1 MNHRR
6 RLRSSTCLSAA
17 ALLCMLP
24 QLALANPEGGVVSA
38 GSASIATSGN
48 TLTVNQ
54 TSNKAVI
61 DWRGFDI
68 GAGETTQFVQPG
80 STSIAL
86 NRVNSNSAS
95 RIDGNLTANGNVI
108 IVNQNGVLFG
118 QNAKVDVNGLVA
130 TTADIDTTKFM
141 SSTGALAF
149 DKAGNP
155 NAVIANAGQITAK
168 EAGLVGLVAPNVI
181 NSGVITA
188 KLGRVHLASGDTATV
203 DLYGDGLMDVAVSG
217 AVQSQLVA
225 NSGVLSANGGTV
237 ALTAAAGKDIVNS
250 LIAQSGALQAQSVGV
265 KNGKIVIAAEG
276 SNAVAGNVASNKGKK
291 SGSSTV
297 LVSGVVDASGY
308 HNGERGGSISV
319 LGDHVGILSG
329 TFIDASG
336 YDGGGTIKIGG
347 DFHGAGNTP
356 TALNTYIDSN
366 SLIMANANSSGN
378 GGNIAVWSDSNTWFY
393 GNILAEGGLNSGDG
407 GFVETS
413 GHGYLDALGYVDLTA
428 LKGSK
433 GTYLLD
439 PDNIAIYGGVTPAFT
454 GSSAGINSGES
465 DYVGNLASSLKLW
478 LDASDTANVQLTY
491 NSMSTTATGTS
502 GANTITVGSA
512 TGLQIGQR
520 IQLGTNTSQLASVN
534 DTSNIYTITNIS
546 GTTITLDANLAA
558 SASGATLYGG
568 YVSQL
573 TDKSGQ
579 GNNATQAT
587 PANMPLWIS
596 NGQNGLGVAKF
607 DGSNDQL
614 ISSIAGSNPYSAFL
628 TSASNTGDNGRTLS
642 GANSSNT
649 NWLLGGWNG
658 EFHHAYTGN
667 FIGGAQGSADVFAVD
682 VAIGTNSDSTWY
694 FNSTT
699 QGTVAQTNNWGA
711 QLSLGSVIGAGEYGK
726 SSIADVIIYNT
737 ALSTNARNLVEQY
750 QSAKWG
756 IALTGPGVIGSQT
769 GLTGAEAQKAMA
781 STQAG
786 ATTDGY
792 SVFSSDYLTR
802 LSQTSN
808 IILQAGNNI
817 NLDLQ
822 NTTLSLATGKNI
834 TLTAGNQIL
843 TDSAGGIT
851 TSGGN
856 ITMNA
861 ASGILFNNAFALT
874 TGGGNINL
882 NNAVTLGA
890 NLTTN
895 SGSGTT
901 TFAST
906 VDGAHNLTATAGTF
920 SLGGT
925 LGGSTALGAVSLTS
939 TNALSLPSI
948 FASSIS
954 ASTVSGN
961 ISGTGGLVTSGGN
974 ISLTAGT
981 DVDLTAMGIITH
993 NGNAT
998 LSGRDVY
1005 VNTSIDT
1012 GTGDFTVNAS
1022 RDFFL
1027 AKNDLT
1033 TGLVSYYKFDEG
1045 SGTTATDS
1053 AGSNNGT
1060 LTNGPTYSS
1069 SNPYGIAGND
1079 SLNFDGASDYVSAN
1093 ALSPIT
1099 GPFTLSTWI
1108 KRTANGA
1115 YTRVGVVDVGSYS
1128 TNDGFGLWMGVN
1140 GDNVL
1145 TARING
1151 NYGMLGTITPPLNTW
1166 ANVVVVYNGTTLST
1180 YLNGALQA
1188 STAFSNN
1195 PNPTSTVALGAR
1207 VDGAYWGVASKL
1219 DDVRIYNT
1227 ALSSMK
1233 ISQLNAPQV
1242 SWNTGTTNINAAHNI
1257 NLDLQGDVITGAS
1270 NKNISLTAG
1279 NSIINVSGGAIQT
1292 TGTGKLT
1299 LTSDILNLTNFSLIS
1314 AGNVTLKPYTT
1325 SGTAINVATG
1335 SSGLQI
1341 TNNILGHITASS
1353 LTIGDAADTGA
1364 INVGA
1369 YNWGNS
1375 VSFLTGGTINI
1386 SGAQTTSG
1394 AYDFSAAGN
1403 TLNISDGISTNGGDI
1418 NLAGI
1423 MSIVQALDAGTGNV
1437 TLNDSVDNTNNGGI
1451 ILNSGANLTGYDIT
1465 LHSTRPV
1472 LGAQIRLN
1480 SGSAI
1485 TASHSVTLQDDG
1497 SYSGIAGYAGV
1508 ILNSGATV
1516 TAPTFTAQ
1524 TGGSVLEYNGATLN
1538 VSGNTL
1544 LDGELHFNSNY
1555 TLPLSGTTLM
1565 GNGFNIASGVT
1576 FNTQNQ
1582 DFTFNGI
1589 MTIAGTL
1596 DAGAGNITLNDS
1608 IDNSYSGGIILNSGA
1623 NLTGYDIT
1631 LHSTR
1636 PVLGA
1641 QIRLNSGSAITA
1653 SHSVTLQDDGSY
1665 SGIAGYAGVILN
1677 SGATVTAPTFTAQ
1690 TGGSVLEYNGA
1701 TLNVSGNTLLDGELH
1716 FNSNYTLPLS
1726 GTTLMG
1732 NGFNIASGVTFNTQ
1746 NQDFTFNGIMT
1757 IAGTL
1762 DAGAGNITLNDS
1774 IDNSYSGGI
1783 ILNSGAN
1790 LTGYDITLHS
1800 TRPVLGAQIRL
1811 NSGSAITASHSVT
1824 LQDDGSYSGIA
1835 GYAGV
1840 ILNSGATV
1848 TAPTFTAQTGG
1859 SVLDYNGATLNVSGN
1874 TLFNNTGGG
1883 DININNALST
1893 SNVILESDILPTFTA
1908 GVTGTSSVTLRPHS
1922 AGNSI
1927 GVLTGTNAYQITSG
1941 ILNNIT
1947 TPNLIIGRTNGSGA
1961 MDVAAHTWGENLQF
1975 ITGSGLMSINGA
1987 QTMGAHN
1994 LTLQTDS
2001 NIAIGAAITSSG
2013 NVTINPSDT
2022 TTSIGVA
2029 GGTGALNI
2037 GTADLNNITAASIT
2051 IGSLLD
2057 SGVMD
2062 VGAYSWGSNLT
2073 LLDGSG
2079 GIGINGTQVLG
2090 NHSLL
2095 AQSSTRDITIGAS
2108 GGVSSSATG
2117 TPITLVAGRNFINN
2131 AGSGA
2136 LSLSGG
2142 GSPRWLVYSSNPT
2155 SDTVSGQIAGGLA
2168 NAFRRFSCTYGGSCP
2183 TLGSGNGLL
2192 YSYTPLLTITP
2203 STLTAIYGNAV
2214 NLVGYAYNA
2223 LTSGQYLSA
2232 GDFAVDT
2239 VTGSLTGS
2247 TTYSQG
2253 NNVGLYNINYSSGS
2267 LTSALG
2273 YGFTYANNATA
2284 LNVGTRALSV
2294 TADAKNKTYGTVTDP
2309 ALTYTLTSGSF
2320 YGSDGF
2326 SGALSRVA
2334 GETVVGG
2341 PYAILQNTLTAGS
2354 NYTISYSGANLNIN
2368 PYTLAVTAAAKSK
2381 TYGAADPSLTYT
2393 YGTLQNGD
2401 SSAVFSGSLSRVA
2414 GETVLG
2420 GPYAIGQNTLAAG
2433 SNYNI
2438 SYTGANLNI
2447 APATLT
2453 ITGDAATRLQG
2464 QPNPSFTAH
2473 YSGFQ
2478 YGDTSAVVSG
2488 LQLASIADGGSLA
2501 GEYAI
2506 VPSGATA
2513 ANYTFAYINGVL
2525 TVTPFAATPNTV
2537 VRTSQDPINGLFSNG
2552 GAELSGG
2559 GAWGLAS
2566 RVGADSGNTGNGEG
2580 GAYINGLLGYGN
2592 APHTS
2597 GESYASASAAIGSDR
2612 TINLRTDSSTR
2623 NASTNAS
2630 PFIRWLDSMRGL
2642 LTIDPALAKR
2652 INLTQA
2658 QLNEL

>member
-1544 LDGELHFNSNY
+1544 L
-1555 TLPLSGTTLM
+1555 
-1565 GNGFNIASGVT
+1565 NG
-1576 FNTQNQ
+1576 
-1582 DFTFNGI
+1582 D
-1589 MTIAGTL
+1589 
-1596 DAGAGNITLNDS
+1596 
-1608 IDNSYSGGIILNSGA
+1608 
-1623 NLTGYDIT
+1623 
-1631 LHSTR
+1631 
-1636 PVLGA
+1636 
-1641 QIRLNSGSAITA
+1641 
-1653 SHSVTLQDDGSY
+1653 
-1665 SGIAGYAGVILN
+1665 
-1677 SGATVTAPTFTAQ
+1677 
-1690 TGGSVLEYNGA
+1690 
-1701 TLNVSGNTLLDGELH
+1701 LH

>member
-86 NRVNSNSAS
+86 NRVNSSSAS

-130 TTADIDTTKFM
+130 STADIDTTKFM
-141 SSTGALAF
+141 NSTGALAF

-155 NAVIANAGQITAK
+155 NAIIANAGQITAK

-181 NSGVITA
+181 NNGVITA

-265 KNGKIVIAAEG
+265 KNGKIIIAAEG
-276 SNAVAGNVASNKGKK
+276 SNAVKGNITAEKGTKQ
-291 SGSSTV
+291 GTSTV
-297 LVSGVVDASGY
+297 LVSGTLDASGR
-308 HNGERGGSISV
+308 NSGERGGKV
-319 LGDHVGILSG
+319 TVTGDNVALLNG
-329 TFIDASG
+329 TIIDASG
-336 YDGGGTIKIGG
+336 HTGLSGTTHGKLLSDHREGSAGGDIRIGG
-347 DFHGAGNTP
+347 DYLGQGDTATAKNLYVDAGVLVLND
-356 TALNTYIDSN
+356 ALN
-366 SLIMANANSSGN
+366 SGDA
-378 GGNIAVWSDSNTWFY
+378 GRTIFWSDDTTQFY
-393 GNILAEGGLNSGDG
+393 GNVYARALGGKPVDALTWNATAGGNVGDG

-413 GHGYLDALGYVDLTA
+413 GHHHLDAGGYVDLTA
-428 LKGSK
+428 SNGRR
-433 GTYLLD
+433 GTYFLD
-439 PDNIAIYGGVTPAFT
+439 PTDITIYGNVDPAFV
-454 GSSAGINSGES
+454 SSDSTI
-465 DYVGNLASSLKLW
+465 NLASSLKLW
-478 LDASDTANVQLTY
+478 LDASDTANVMLTY
-491 NSMSTTATGTS
+491 NDTTATASGTS
-502 GANTITVGSA
+502 GTNTITTSADVSSTLAVGARIRLGSA
-512 TGLQIGQR
+512 GAVTAANT
-520 IQLGTNTSQLASVN
+520 LGP
-534 DTSNIYTITNIS
+534 DTYTIASIS
-546 GTTITLDANLAA
+546 GTTITLT
-558 SASGATLYGG
+558 SALTQNYTTSALHRGL
-568 YVSQL
+568 VSQL

-579 GNNATQAT
+579 SNNATNAT
-587 PANMPLWIS
+587 QSQMPLWVS
-596 NGQNGLGVAKF
+596 NGQNGLGLTQL
-607 DGSNDQL
+607 DGGDYLNLANS
-614 ISSIAGSNPYSAFL
+614 ISLTDYTASTVGNKSATNTDYTPLGGAASL
-628 TSASNTGDNGRTLS
+628 TSLIYLGSCCSGQFFMAGTSGYSFSSTNPANTTTPAIFNWQLLSTNPSLNYNGFTYGFGSTVS
-642 GANSSNT
+642 GAT
-649 NWLLGGWNG
+649 NFNR
-658 EFHHAYTGN
+658 
-667 FIGGAQGSADVFAVD
+667 IGGRGD
-682 VAIGTNSDSTWY
+682 GGYST
-694 FNSTT
+694 
-699 QGTVAQTNNWGA
+699 V
-711 QLSLGSVIGAGEYGK
+711 GK
-726 SSIADVIIYNT
+726 INEIALYNT
-737 ALSTNARNLVEQY
+737 ALSTNSRNLVDQY

-756 IALTGPGVIGSQT
+756 IALTPPGTS
-769 GLTGAEAQKAMA
+769 GAGTTEALRAMA
-781 STQAG
+781 STARAG
-786 ATTDGY
+786 DTVDGY
-792 SVFSSDYLTR
+792 SVFTTRYLER
-802 LSQTSN
+802 LSQSAD
-808 IILQAGNNI
+808 ISLQASNNI
-817 NLDLQ
+817 NLDFKGD
-822 NTTLSLATGKNI
+822 TLALATNRSL
-834 TLTAGNQIL
+834 TLTADNSI
-843 TDSAGGIT
+843 
-851 TSGGN
+851 
-856 ITMNA
+856 
-861 ASGILFNNAFALT
+861 NN
-874 TGGGNINL
+874 
-882 NNAVTLGA
+882 V
-890 NLTTN
+890 
-895 SGSGTT
+895 
-901 TFAST
+901 
-906 VDGAHNLTATAGTF
+906 
-920 SLGGT
+920 
-925 LGGSTALGAVSLTS
+925 
-939 TNALSLPSI
+939 
-948 FASSIS
+948 
-954 ASTVSGN
+954 
-961 ISGTGGLVTSGGN
+961 
-974 ISLTAGT
+974 
-981 DVDLTAMGIITH
+981 
-993 NGNAT
+993 
-998 LSGRDVY
+998 
-1005 VNTSIDT
+1005 
-1012 GTGDFTVNAS
+1012 
-1022 RDFFL
+1022 
-1027 AKNDLT
+1027 
-1033 TGLVSYYKFDEG
+1033 
-1045 SGTTATDS
+1045 S
-1053 AGSNNGT
+1053 AGS
-1060 LTNGPTYSS
+1060 
-1069 SNPYGIAGND
+1069 
-1079 SLNFDGASDYVSAN
+1079 
-1093 ALSPIT
+1093 
-1099 GPFTLSTWI
+1099 
-1108 KRTANGA
+1108 
-1115 YTRVGVVDVGSYS
+1115 
-1128 TNDGFGLWMGVN
+1128 
-1140 GDNVL
+1140 
-1145 TARING
+1145 
-1151 NYGMLGTITPPLNTW
+1151 
-1166 ANVVVVYNGTTLST
+1166 
-1180 YLNGALQA
+1180 
-1188 STAFSNN
+1188 
-1195 PNPTSTVALGAR
+1195 
-1207 VDGAYWGVASKL
+1207 
-1219 DDVRIYNT
+1219 
-1227 ALSSMK
+1227 
-1233 ISQLNAPQV
+1233 
-1242 SWNTGTTNINAAHNI
+1242 
-1257 NLDLQGDVITGAS
+1257 
-1270 NKNISLTAG
+1270 
-1279 NSIINVSGGAIQT
+1279 IQT
-1292 TGTGKLT
+1292 TGAGQLT
-1299 LTSDILNLTNFSLIS
+1299 LISDILNLTNFSLMS

-1335 SSGLQI
+1335 SSGLQV
-1341 TNNILGHITASS
+1341 TSNILSHITANS
-1353 LTIGDAADTGA
+1353 LTIGDAVDTGA
-1364 INVGA
+1364 VNIGA

-1375 VSFLTGGTINI
+1375 VSFLTGGAITV
-1386 SGAQTTSG
+1386 GGTQTTSG

-1423 MSIVQALDAGTGNV
+1423 MSIAQTLDAGAGNI
-1437 TLNDSVDNTNNGGI
+1437 TLTDDINNGPYGGI
-1451 ILNSGANLTGYDIT
+1451 ILNSGANLTGYDVT
-1465 LHSTRPV
+1465 LHSFNTPSGY
-1472 LGAQIRLN
+1472 GAQVRLN
-1480 SGSAI
+1480 SGSFI
-1485 TASHSVTLQDDG
+1485 NGTHSVTLQEDSTRNGNDASTG
-1497 SYSGIAGYAGV
+1497 GYTGIV
-1508 ILNSGATV
+1508 LNTGATV
-1516 TAPTFTAQ
+1516 TTPTLITQ
-1524 TGGSVLEYNGATLN
+1524 TVNG
-1538 VSGNTL
+1538 
-1544 LDGELHFNSNY
+1544 
-1555 TLPLSGTTLM
+1555 P
-1565 GNGFNIASGVT
+1565 I
-1576 FNTQNQ
+1576 
-1582 DFTFNGI
+1582 
-1589 MTIAGTL
+1589 
-1596 DAGAGNITLNDS
+1596 
-1608 IDNSYSGGIILNSGA
+1608 
-1623 NLTGYDIT
+1623 
-1631 LHSTR
+1631 
-1636 PVLGA
+1636 
-1641 QIRLNSGSAITA
+1641 
-1653 SHSVTLQDDGSY
+1653 
-1665 SGIAGYAGVILN
+1665 
-1677 SGATVTAPTFTAQ
+1677 
-1690 TGGSVLEYNGA
+1690 
-1701 TLNVSGNTLLDGELH
+1701 
-1716 FNSNYTLPLS
+1716 
-1726 GTTLMG
+1726 
-1732 NGFNIASGVTFNTQ
+1732 
-1746 NQDFTFNGIMT
+1746 
-1757 IAGTL
+1757 
-1762 DAGAGNITLNDS
+1762 
-1774 IDNSYSGGI
+1774 
-1783 ILNSGAN
+1783 
-1790 LTGYDITLHS
+1790 
-1800 TRPVLGAQIRL
+1800 
-1811 NSGSAITASHSVT
+1811 
-1824 LQDDGSYSGIA
+1824 
-1835 GYAGV
+1835 
-1840 ILNSGATV
+1840 
-1848 TAPTFTAQTGG
+1848 
-1859 SVLDYNGATLNVSGN
+1859 DYNGATLNVSGTANFVNTSTGYININNALSNSHLTLQSNNGTIEINAPLSGSNNSIIGGDIYFNSSGGYPTYTFLTQNSPITGRSLNIASGITFDTQNHDFIFDGITTIAGTLNAGTGNITITDDINNGTSGGIVLNSGASLLGYDVTLHALNPPSTYGAQIRLNNGSFITGTHSVTLQEDSTRGVNDAFNGYTGIVLNSGATITAPTLTLQTINGPIDYNGSTINVSGN
-1874 TLFNNTGGG
+1874 TLFHNTGSGFTNINHTLTNSHVTLQSDSGG
-1883 DININNALST
+1883 ININAPLTGSNNAIIGGNVFFNSSVDYPSYTFLTQNSTITGNSLNIGSGVTLDTQDHDFLFNGITTIAGTINAGTGNITITDDINNGTSGGIVLNSGASLLGYDVTLHALNPPSTYGAQIRLNNGSFITGTHSVTLQEDSTRGVNDAFNGYTGIVLNSGATITAPTLTLQTANGPIDYNGSTINVSGNTLIDGTYITINNALST
-1893 SNVILESDILPTFTA
+1893 SNLILESDLVPTFNS

-1941 ILNNIT
+1941 ILSNIT

-1961 MDVAAHTWGENLQF
+1961 MDIAANTWGENVQF

-2013 NVTINPSDT
+2013 NVTIKPSDT
-2022 TTSIGVA
+2022 TTTIGVA

-2051 IGSLLD
+2051 IGSLSD
-2057 SGVMD
+2057 SGAMD
-2062 VGAYSWGSNLT
+2062 VGAYGWGSNLT

-2079 GIGINGTQVLG
+2079 GIGINGAQTLG

-2136 LSLSGG
+2136 LALSGG

-2203 STLTAIYGNAV
+2203 STLAAIYGNAV

-2239 VTGSLTGS
+2239 VSGSLTGS

-2294 TADAKNKTYGTVTDP
+2294 TAAAKSKTYGTVTDP

-2320 YGSDGF
+2320 YGGDGF

-2354 NYTISYSGANLNIN
+2354 NYNISYSGANLNIT

-2478 YGDTSAVVSG
+2478 YGDTAAVVSG

-2537 VRTSQDPINGLFSNG
+2537 VRTSQDPINGLFSSG
-2552 GAELSGG
+2552 GSELSGG
-2559 GAWGLAS
+2559 SAWGLAN

-2580 GAYINGLLGYGN
+2580 GAYINGLSGSGN
-2592 APHTS
+2592 AHTS

-2623 NASTNAS
+2623 NAAANAT

-2652 INLTQA
+2652 INLSQS